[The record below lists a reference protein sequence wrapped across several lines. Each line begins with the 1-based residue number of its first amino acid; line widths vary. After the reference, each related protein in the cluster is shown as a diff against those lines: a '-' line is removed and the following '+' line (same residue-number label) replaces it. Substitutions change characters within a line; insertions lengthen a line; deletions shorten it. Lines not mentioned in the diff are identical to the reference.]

1 MILKT
6 RDTTKRQGHYKM
18 QEGTNIF
25 ETQQTFGQQ
34 EGESKGWDVQEIC
47 LGHRSWHYKTLGHNF
62 ITSANRN
69 KPAG

>member
-1 MILKT
+1 
-6 RDTTKRQGHYKM
+6 M

-25 ETQQTFGQQ
+25 ETQQTIVQQ

-47 LGHRSWHYKTLGHNF
+47 LGHRPWHYKTLGHYF